1 MSTKEFHKT
10 SNEHA
15 GVKVGAKFKTIKS
28 HHEVQ
33 GDLGMDVELTLL
45 EIAHYPTLYILKD
58 TEGKVWTVPL
68 HTVSLLNE

>member
-15 GVKVGAKFKTIKS
+15 GVNVGAKFKTIKH

-33 GDLGMDVELTLL
+33 GDIEEGVELTLE
-45 EIAHYPTLYILKD
+45 EIAHYPTRYKLKD
-58 TEGKVWTVPL
+58 VEGRIWTVPL
-68 HTVSLLNE
+68 HTLSPLTE

>member
-15 GVKVGAKFKTIKS
+15 GVNVGAKFKTIKP

-33 GDLGMDVELTLL
+33 GDVEEGVELTLE
-45 EIAHYPTLYILKD
+45 EIAHYPTRYKLKD
-58 TEGKVWTVPL
+58 VEGRIWTVPL
-68 HTVSLLNE
+68 HTVSPLTE